1 MSGAFSNE
9 NAPNFHYITGFEL
22 LSSDFFKKIAQIL
35 IPKFVQHSPQK
46 SLAFL
51 FYCVIINT

>member
-1 MSGAFSNE
+1 MDGAFSYE

-35 IPKFVQHSPQK
+35 IPKLMQLFV
-46 SLAFL
+46 
-51 FYCVIINT
+51 